1 MNYGHSNIS
10 NTLKENELHIISIIR
25 SSRKNKLES
34 PLNNLLN
41 DYHKEGNKRKKS
53 YQEKSSTNSSTGI
66 FRKNIQKNNS
76 PQNNE
81 NLKHVFSVK
90 SSSNEI
96 NIRLLLNSDGNNSS
110 NNFSNN
116 FKDKNTYDD
125 ILKEKDSIISKLKNE
140 INFNNEILN
149 KIQYFEEHNKYNLS
163 KTRSSCN
170 ITTKS
175 SNQSSFLVTDLVN
188 QIKKNRIQSPRYS
201 NKIIIETENTKG
213 NNLNNK
219 NKKIIQRNNYC
230 RTNKKLVN
238 YNSDSDIKKSYPYF
252 TQDNKSN
259 INKEFMSKKEMD
271 NICNSLLE
279 RTKKLCVKLKKFCE
293 NN

>member
-53 YQEKSSTNSSTGI
+53 SKEKSSTNSSTGI
-66 FRKNIQKNNS
+66 FRKNIHKNNS
-76 PQNNE
+76 PQNNG

-96 NIRLLLNSDGNNSS
+96 NIRLLLNSDGNNNS

-116 FKDKNTYDD
+116 SKNKNIHDD

-201 NKIIIETENTKG
+201 NKIIIETENVKG
-213 NNLNNK
+213 NIFNNK
-219 NKKIIQRNNYC
+219 KKKIIQRNNYNK
-230 RTNKKLVN
+230 TNKKSIN

>member
-41 DYHKEGNKRKKS
+41 DYHKEGNKRKKGS
-53 YQEKSSTNSSTGI
+53 QEKSSTNSSTGI
-66 FRKNIQKNNS
+66 FRKNIHKNNS

-81 NLKHVFSVK
+81 NIKHVFSVK

-96 NIRLLLNSDGNNSS
+96 NIRLLLNSDGNNNS

-116 FKDKNTYDD
+116 FKNKNTYDD
-125 ILKEKDSIISKLKNE
+125 ILKEKDEIISKLKNE
-140 INFNNEILN
+140 INLNNEILN
-149 KIQYFEEHNKYNLS
+149 KIQNIEEQNKFNLS

-175 SNQSSFLVTDLVN
+175 SNQGSFLVTDLLN

-201 NKIIIETENTKG
+201 NKIIMETENIKG
-213 NNLNNK
+213 HKLNNK
-219 NKKIIQRNNYC
+219 KKKIIQRNNYC
-230 RTNKKLVN
+230 RTNKNLIN
-238 YNSDSDIKKSYPYF
+238 YNSDSEIKKTYTYF

-259 INKEFMSKKEMD
+259 FNKEFMSKKEMN

>member
-41 DYHKEGNKRKKS
+41 DYHKEGNKRKKGS
-53 YQEKSSTNSSTGI
+53 QEKSSTNSSTGI
-66 FRKNIQKNNS
+66 FRKNIHKNNS

-81 NLKHVFSVK
+81 NIKHVFSVK

-96 NIRLLLNSDGNNSS
+96 NIRLLLNSDGNNNS

-116 FKDKNTYDD
+116 SKNKNIHDD

-201 NKIIIETENTKG
+201 NKIIIETENVKG
-213 NNLNNK
+213 NIFNNK
-219 NKKIIQRNNYC
+219 KKKIIQRNNYNK
-230 RTNKKLVN
+230 TNKKSIN

>member
-41 DYHKEGNKRKKS
+41 DYHKEGNKRKKGS
-53 YQEKSSTNSSTGI
+53 QEKSSTNSSTGI
-66 FRKNIQKNNS
+66 FRKNIHKNNS

-81 NLKHVFSVK
+81 NIKHVFSVK

-96 NIRLLLNSDGNNSS
+96 NIRLLLNSDGNNNS

-116 FKDKNTYDD
+116 FKNKNIYDD
-125 ILKEKDSIISKLKNE
+125 ILKEKDEIISKLKNE
-140 INFNNEILN
+140 INMNNEILN
-149 KIQYFEEHNKYNLS
+149 KIQNIEEQNKFNLS

-175 SNQSSFLVTDLVN
+175 SNQGSFLVTDLLN
-188 QIKKNRIQSPRYS
+188 QIKKNRIQSPRFS
-201 NKIIIETENTKG
+201 NKIIMETENIKG
-213 NNLNNK
+213 HKLNNK
-219 NKKIIQRNNYC
+219 KKKIIQRNNYC
-230 RTNKKLVN
+230 RTNKNLIN
-238 YNSDSDIKKSYPYF
+238 YNSDSEIKKTYTYF

-259 INKEFMSKKEMD
+259 FNKEFMSKKEMN

>member
-41 DYHKEGNKRKKS
+41 DYHKEGNKRKKGS
-53 YQEKSSTNSSTGI
+53 QEKSSTNSSTGI
-66 FRKNIQKNNS
+66 FRKNIHKNNS

-81 NLKHVFSVK
+81 NIKHVFSVK
-90 SSSNEI
+90 SSRNEI
-96 NIRLLLNSDGNNSS
+96 NIRLLLNSDGNNNS

-116 FKDKNTYDD
+116 FKNKNTYDD
-125 ILKEKDSIISKLKNE
+125 ILKEKDEIISKLKNE
-140 INFNNEILN
+140 INMNNEILN
-149 KIQYFEEHNKYNLS
+149 KIQNIEEQNKFNLS

-175 SNQSSFLVTDLVN
+175 SNQGSFLVTDLLN

-201 NKIIIETENTKG
+201 NKIIMETENIKG
-213 NNLNNK
+213 HKLNNK
-219 NKKIIQRNNYC
+219 KKKIIQRNNYC
-230 RTNKKLVN
+230 RTNKNLIN
-238 YNSDSDIKKSYPYF
+238 YNSDSEIKKTYTYF

-259 INKEFMSKKEMD
+259 FNKEFMSKKEMN